1 MSHNPD
7 ISKDPAMLG
16 ASGYDRF
23 EDDLYETPAWVT
35 ELLLDKLSWER
46 VWEPACGRG
55 AIAKVLTAYGIDVAA
70 TDLRDRGYGTPGVDF
85 LTCEDE
91 TSRDIITNPP
101 YAQAADFVRRALLLT
116 EKHKGGVAMLMRN
129 DWDAAA
135 SRDDLLKPGTRYWG
149 KIVIT
154 KRIRWIEGTVGQP
167 RHNHAWFIWGGTR
180 HEWPRILRG
189 R

>member
-1 MSHNPD
+1 M
-7 ISKDPAMLG
+7 KDRAMMGPALHE
-16 ASGYDRF
+16 RH

-35 ELLLDKLSWER
+35 ELLLDKLGWEEQ

-55 AIAKVLTAYGIDVAA
+55 AIAKVLTAHGIDVAA
-70 TDLRDRGYGTPGVDF
+70 TDLREYGYGASGLDF
-85 LTCEDE
+85 LTCTDE

-101 YAQAADFVRRALLLT
+101 YSKAAEFVRRALMLT
-116 EKHKGGVAMLMRN
+116 EKNKGAVAMLMRN

-135 SRDDLLKPGTRYWG
+135 SRDDLLKPGSRYWG

-154 KRIRWIEGTVGQP
+154 RRIRWIEGTTGQP
-167 RHNHAWFIWGGTR
+167 RHNHAWFIWGGAR
-180 HEWPRILRG
+180 YEWPRILRG